1 MNVRLLLVP
10 SIISG
15 NVWQSLLPIAA
26 MVEIDT
32 DRLVTAMFGMDTWVG
47 VVLLIQWELEDSL

>member
-15 NVWQSLLPIAA
+15 HVWQSLLPIAA
-26 MVEIDT
+26 MVGIDT
-32 DRLVTAMFGMDTWVG
+32 DRLVTAMFGMDTWVV